1 MASRGLDIPCVDLVV
16 NFDIPDNS
24 KDYIHRVGRTARAGQ
39 QGRAITIVTQY
50 DIEILQK
57 IETLIGMKLEEYG
70 KDGSID
76 TKAALELT
84 DCVVEATRI
93 AQMEMRNLE

>member
-1 MASRGLDIPCVDLVV
+1 
-16 NFDIPDNS
+16 
-24 KDYIHRVGRTARAGQ
+24 
-39 QGRAITIVTQY
+39 
-50 DIEILQK
+50 
-57 IETLIGMKLEEYG
+57 MKLEEYG
-70 KDGSID
+70 KDGQVD